1 MSPNDPPSPLSAAA
15 ARTDVEGVRRLLAD
29 GASPDGAAGEI
40 DTPLFRACMSAAQA
54 RDRIAVA
61 TLLLDAGARPRR
73 ACTDKATAL
82 HMAARHGPVALVE
95 LLIRR
100 GAIWWV
106 QDGHGKEALHYAR
119 DGMAPDRAEIAALLD
134 RPVIRDPRFRAAVD
148 AIHGGDAAALARL
161 LDAHPR
167 LLHERATEPDCY
179 PPSYFRDPKLFWFV
193 ANNPI
198 LITSMPANIIDV
210 AKVMIAQGV
219 EQADLDYTLELV
231 MSGSAAREQ
240 GLQIPLLSALVDA
253 GAKPTPRA
261 IDVALGHGELRP
273 VEALLARGLAMTAPI
288 AAAFGRERE
297 LAALLPA
304 ANAAERQ
311 NALGMAVINRRL
323 AAARLCL
330 DAGADV
336 NGLLLVHVHS
346 TPLHQAVAHEDL
358 PMMNLLLARGA
369 RADIPDTMWNSTAL
383 GWAKY
388 LGKRAAEAV
397 LEAAVRR

>member
-1 MSPNDPPSPLSAAA
+1 
-15 ARTDVEGVRRLLAD
+15 
-29 GASPDGAAGEI
+29 
-40 DTPLFRACMSAAQA
+40 
-54 RDRIAVA
+54 
-61 TLLLDAGARPRR
+61 
-73 ACTDKATAL
+73 
-82 HMAARHGPVALVE
+82 
-95 LLIRR
+95 
-100 GAIWWV
+100 
-106 QDGHGKEALHYAR
+106 
-119 DGMAPDRAEIAALLD
+119 
-134 RPVIRDPRFRAAVD
+134 
-148 AIHGGDAAALARL
+148 L

-167 LLHERATEPDCY
+167 LLRERAVEPDCY

-198 LITSMPANIIDV
+198 LVKTMPANIVEV
-210 AKVMIAQGV
+210 AKVMIAHGV
-219 EQADLDYTLELV
+219 EKADLDYTLELV

-253 GAKPTPRA
+253 GATPTPRA
-261 IDVALGHGELRP
+261 IDAALGHGELRP

-304 ANAAERQ
+304 AGADDRQ

-336 NGLLLVHVHS
+336 NGLLPVHAHS

-358 PMMNLLLARGA
+358 PMIKLLLARGA
-369 RADIPDTMWNSTAL
+369 RADIPDRMWNSTAL

-388 LGKRAAEAV
+388 MEKHAALAV
-397 LEAAVRR
+397 LEAAAST